1 MHTKTNYGEDLF
13 GIFCACFESVYALL
27 CLICKFAKII
37 FTKSLQYFH
46 AFDKMKR
53 KRHYCTD
60 HNELLFWG
68 KTIRLGK
75 KMDINKVKFYITV
88 K

>member
-1 MHTKTNYGEDLF
+1 
-13 GIFCACFESVYALL
+13 
-27 CLICKFAKII
+27 
-37 FTKSLQYFH
+37 
-46 AFDKMKR
+46 MKR

-68 KTIRLGK
+68 KTIRIGK
-75 KMDINKVKFYITV
+75 KMDINKVKFYMTV